1 MSKENKIINI
11 KNFSDY
17 LVNDNFSNN
26 TPDLRRIS
34 FIGQHIKGMTRSYAG
49 ELLFTL
55 AYMQNLEGDVVEIG
69 SFLGKS
75 TFFLGNA
82 VKLSGNG
89 KLFAIDHFKGNK
101 NKENLY
107 KVNNDDLSD
116 LEGIFRGNI
125 TRSELDDYVIL
136 INKSSRNAS
145 KEIKDNSVRLIF
157 IDGDH
162 SGKGVLNDIIFYR
175 KKLKKNATIIF
186 DDYNPEVFPDL
197 VDVVNE
203 FVSKEKIRRKY
214 IMHTTYV
221 VELDF

>member
-1 MSKENKIINI
+1 MNNKTISL

-17 LVNDNFSNN
+17 FIEDKYSNKSA
-26 TPDLRRIS
+26 DLSRIS
-34 FIGQHIKGMTRSYAG
+34 FLGQQIRGTTPKYAG
-49 ELLFTL
+49 ELLFNL
-55 AYMQNLEGDVVEIG
+55 AYMQDLKGDVIEIG
-69 SFLGKS
+69 CYLGKS

-101 NKENLY
+101 NKEHIY
-107 KVNNDDLSD
+107 KINKEDLSD
-116 LEGIFRGNI
+116 LKGKFLEH
-125 TRSELDDYVIL
+125 
-136 INKSSRNAS
+136 INKFELEGYVNLIDKPSHEAS

-162 SGKGVLNDIIFYR
+162 SGEDLLNDIVSYK
-175 KKLKKNATIIF
+175 KKLKKNSIIIF
-186 DDYNPEVFPDL
+186 NDYNQEKFPEL

-214 IMHTTYV
+214 ILHHICCGIR
-221 VELDF
+221 

>member
-162 SGKGVLNDIIFYR
+162 SGEGVLNDISFYR